1 MALRSRFYRR
11 RRMGRSYR
19 RRPVRRYSRRGR
31 SGYGRG
37 GYNRRRYRRGRRSW
51 ISPYNKKRDVVKG
64 AHDSNDN
71 SFAPIGAPNTFF
83 GFCPTYMPNAVAG
96 DTGHNHQKVR
106 LSKNVGF
113 TGYQERVH
121 IATAESLIWRRI
133 VIWSYNRLENTAGP
147 TKTDSDGNVYTTRQ
161 ITPLQLTEGVR
172 AFLFRGTQ
180 GVDYTE
186 NTLHEAPL
194 NSDHFTVAYDRTRV
208 LQPRRPTGDE
218 YGHIFNMKFWNPG
231 GRIIYSDDEDGLT
244 KGPLVNGWS
253 SLGRASKGNMYIFD
267 VFSTGFSLTSN
278 TPSIARFA
286 PTGCRYWTEG

>member
-1 MALRSRFYRR
+1 MAYRFRR
-11 RRMGRSYR
+11 RFGRARRSYR

-37 GYNRRRYRRGRRSW
+37 GYNRRRPRRRRRSW
-51 ISPYNKKRDVVKG
+51 ISPYNKKHDVIKG
-64 AHDSNDN
+64 AHDTNDN

-83 GFCPTYMPNAVAG
+83 GFCPTYMPNLVTG
-96 DTGHNHQKVR
+96 DTGHNPSKVR
-106 LSKNVGF
+106 TSKNVGY

-133 VIWSYNRLENTAGP
+133 VIWSYNRLNNTAGP
-147 TKTDSDGNVYTTRQ
+147 SKTDSSGTSYTTRQ
-161 ITPLQLTEGVR
+161 ITPLQLNEGVR

-194 NSDHFTVAYDRTRV
+194 NADHFTVAYDRTRV
-208 LQPRRPTGDE
+208 LQPRRDTGDE

-231 GRIIYSDDEDGLT
+231 GRIIYSDDEDGLQ
-244 KGPLVNGWS
+244 KGSEVNGWS
-253 SLGRASKGNMYIFD
+253 SLGRSSKGNMYIFD
-267 VFSTGFSLTSN
+267 VFSTGYSLTSD

-286 PTGCRYWTEG
+286 PTGTRYWVEG